1 MTAPDLVEMKFWIV
15 VPQASVN
22 HCENPTLATP
32 EGITYL
38 TADGAGVT
46 IELEETES
54 RWGAYSCK
62 VNTATGVASS
72 VYWDN
77 MPMTDNLNYTFSV
90 YVKGYAGQA
99 MRIVIKT
106 GAGVAKETETFTA
119 TGYWQRIEVTHLG
132 TETVTDYQLWVTR
145 DAVASTEPFY
155 VDGFQYEQM
164 SSATTFFHG
173 YMGGFGTGELE
184 YYWQGLKRNSPSV
197 RTSMTRSGGS
207 LLCINDYA
215 KVLSVYGFGMG
226 QFEQLMTPMANGGDY
241 YQQHIRKSRNIS
253 FLLAYNGDN
262 QGDMQTNRNI
272 ILEACRPDML
282 EGQPMK
288 LVYQGFDANGNEAT
302 HPVEITC
309 VFQPSHVDTPPLPV
323 FQKDTLVFTV
333 PSGLFDGQFEEGTE
347 LELNAE
353 FPLEFIAK
361 RDADGNWCQWTGAAY
376 ESLIDGLTGIVH
388 CIAEAPNG
396 YIFAGGEFLNAG
408 GDALADY
415 LAMWDGN
422 TWKAVGD
429 DGAGGPAINAVVY
442 TMAFDANG
450 DLYIG
455 GSFINAG
462 GVTNASFIAKISAPT
477 TTPVYSQVG
486 TSLLGVD
493 GGTPYIRAIVI
504 RQSGVIVAGG
514 FIGYIGATVVHNI
527 IYFDVEASA
536 DWLEL
541 GSGLNA
547 AVYCMKESPAGVLY
561 IGGKFTNAD
570 GTYGDYICFWDGAFE
585 PIWQPNADSGIELN
599 NSVVSIDFSSAGNLI
614 IGGLFTNAGGIA
626 NADYIVG
633 WNGSSYYALGTGMN
647 APVYKLL
654 CPSAGGVYAAGEF
667 TIAGGVTLSDRI
679 ARWKNGAWQALD
691 IDLPGDGIVYS
702 LLIGSDN
709 SLYLGGDFSTDAED
723 PDENVVTGVVALN
736 ANPTVGNAN
745 CYPFMQIHGP
755 GVLQSIINYS
765 TGKQILFDGLT
776 LQTGEWI
783 NMWFDPNNLRFESSW
798 RGNIMH
804 YIQAGSDYGNFYLRP
819 NYNNAISVFMPS
831 GTDSNSAGIMFWQ
844 PKFWNIEG
852 AKYDA

>member
-1 MTAPDLVEMKFWIV
+1 MTAPDLVNMKFYIV

-22 HCENPTLATP
+22 YCENPRLDTP
-32 EGITYL
+32 EGIDYL
-38 TADGAGVT
+38 TPDGAGVT

-62 VNTATGVASS
+62 VNTAAGVASS

-77 MPMTDNLNYTFSV
+77 MPMGNGLNYTFSV

-145 DAVASTEPFY
+145 DAVTSTQPFY

-173 YMGGFGTGELE
+173 YSSGFGTGELE

-197 RTSMTRSGGS
+197 RTSLTRSGGS

-302 HPVEITC
+302 HPIEITC
-309 VFQPSHVDTPPLPV
+309 VLQPSHVDTPPLPV

-333 PSGLFDGQFEEGTE
+333 PSGLFDGQFEQGKG
-347 LELNAE
+347 LDLKAE
-353 FPLEFIAK
+353 FTANYIVK
-361 RDADGNWCQWTGAAY
+361 RDTNGNWCEWTGAAY
-376 ESLIDGLTGIVH
+376 ESLIAGITGDIRV
-388 CIAEAPNG
+388 IKEAPNG
-396 YIFAGGEFLNAG
+396 DIYVGGVFIDAGGVT
-408 GDALADY
+408 DADY
-415 LAMWDGN
+415 LAKWS
-422 TWKAVGD
+422 KANQ
-429 DGAGGPAINAVVY
+429 AWEAVVAGINN
-442 TMAFDANG
+442 TVRCMAFDANG

-455 GSFINAG
+455 GSFTDLGDANGDGIVKITDLNGTPTLNSLGTGAVFIGSGVMAITIAPNGYVYIG
-462 GVTNASFIAKISAPT
+462 GDFTSVGSVLGTANIA
-477 TTPVYSQVG
+477 YWNG
-486 TSLLGVD
+486 TSWN
-493 GGTPYIRAIVI
+493 
-504 RQSGVIVAGG
+504 G
-514 FIGYIGATVVHNI
+514 FL
-527 IYFDVEASA
+527 S
-536 DWLEL
+536 
-541 GSGLNA
+541 SGLNNSVYDMAFA
-547 AVYCMKESPAGVLY
+547 ADGKLY
-561 IGGKFTNAD
+561 IGGDFTNAD
-570 GTYGDYICFWDGAFE
+570 GSYGDYICYWSGTAFY
-585 PIWQPNADSGIELN
+585 PIWGTGTPVTELN
-599 NSVVSIDFSSAGNLI
+599 GPVYSIGTNSAGSI
-614 IGGLFTNAGGIA
+614 VISGAFTNAGGIA
-626 NADYIVG
+626 NADYIAY
-633 WNGSSYYALGTGMN
+633 WNGTKYYSLGTGLN
-647 APVYKLL
+647 SAAYEIL
-654 CPSAGGVYAAGEF
+654 CTEDGKIYAVGNFTTAGGL
-667 TIAGGVTLSDRI
+667 TLSDRV
-679 ARWKNGAWQALD
+679 AVYTNGAWQALD
-691 IDLPGDGIVYS
+691 VDLPGTD
-702 LLIGSDN
+702 
-709 SLYLGGDFSTDAED
+709 SLYAIYESSDKSLYIGGGFNGTAI
-723 PDENVVTGVVALN
+723 TGILTN
-736 ANPTVGNAN
+736 AIETMSYYGNAN
-745 CYPFMQIHGP
+745 CYPVIVIHGP
-755 GVLQSIINYS
+755 GVLGAIRNYS
-765 TGKQILFDGLT
+765 TGKSVMFEDLT
-776 LQTGEWI
+776 LLANEWVI
-783 NMWFDPNNLRFESSW
+783 LRFEPNRLKMVSSW

-804 YIQAGSDYGNFYLRP
+804 YIAPGSDYGNFYLRP
-819 NYNNAISVFMPS
+819 DTNYISVYMPS
-831 GTDSNSAGIMFWQ
+831 GTTSASGGFMFWQ